1 MNEAPMTP
9 PSAAHVL
16 IVEDEPRMAALLA
29 DYLQASGYTSAWLA
43 NGLEV
48 VPSVKARR
56 PDLVLLDLMLPGQD
70 GMSVCRALRLFS
82 DVPVIMLTA
91 RVEEADRLMGLEI
104 GADDYI
110 CKTPFSPREVVARVK
125 ALLRRSGHSAREV
138 SALQIDAQAY
148 KASWQGAALDL
159 TPIEFR
165 LLKALIEKIEE
176 DCAIAGIKPAAPNT
190 IRARIEEIEEKKRAK
205 KRKGEAEAR
214 KFEANKKPGRG
225 NKLPDADYP
234 LAVGQMDHTLLDIM
248 VVDDK
253 HRKPIRRAWITVLI
267 DCYSRVIQGFYVSL
281 DPPSSLSAGLCITN
295 AVLTKRRRLE
305 QLGVTN
311 QVEWPYYGVMDVVH
325 MDNAKE
331 FRGKLIEFG
340 CKEYHIDAHF
350 RPVKNPKYGAIIERF
365 MGTLASKIKALPG
378 ATFSNPK
385 ERGEYDSEKTASMTL
400 TELETWL
407 YLTIE
412 KYHLEKHSTLGMPP
426 ALKWKEGILGT
437 KTKPGRGRP
446 ALIQDEE
453 KLRIDLLPFEERV
466 IHPEGVVIKYV
477 TRPRHARPIFC
488 LSANRTVG
496 SRQCWSISW
505 AFTNRLFRRRR
516 LPQWWRWS

>member
-148 KASWQGAALDL
+148 KASWQGVALDL

-165 LLKALIEKIEE
+165 LLKALA
-176 DCAIAGIKPAAPNT
+176 D
-190 IRARIEEIEEKKRAK
+190 AR
-205 KRKGEAEAR
+205 
-214 KFEANKKPGRG
+214 GRVLSRD
-225 NKLPDADYP
+225 K
-234 LAVGQMDHTLLDIM
+234 LLDH
-248 VVDDK
+248 VHADQRPVTDRAVDSHVK
-253 HRKPIRRAWITVLI
+253 NLRRKLDTASGGQELIRSI
-267 DCYSRVIQGFYVSL
+267 
-281 DPPSSLSAGLCITN
+281 
-295 AVLTKRRRLE
+295 
-305 QLGVTN
+305 
-311 QVEWPYYGVMDVVH
+311 YGVGYRLD
-325 MDNAKE
+325 
-331 FRGKLIEFG
+331 
-340 CKEYHIDAHF
+340 
-350 RPVKNPKYGAIIERF
+350 
-365 MGTLASKIKALPG
+365 LP
-378 ATFSNPK
+378 
-385 ERGEYDSEKTASMTL
+385 
-400 TELETWL
+400 
-407 YLTIE
+407 
-412 KYHLEKHSTLGMPP
+412 
-426 ALKWKEGILGT
+426 
-437 KTKPGRGRP
+437 
-446 ALIQDEE
+446 
-453 KLRIDLLPFEERV
+453 
-466 IHPEGVVIKYV
+466 
-477 TRPRHARPIFC
+477 
-488 LSANRTVG
+488 
-496 SRQCWSISW
+496 
-505 AFTNRLFRRRR
+505 
-516 LPQWWRWS
+516 